1 MWYNV
6 GEKVVVTRIGKCYA
20 FSSEIKGEEFM
31 RKIFRYNLEKAK
43 EHLNKILPDEKVRK
57 VYLKSILECAK
68 LASNMNNAN
77 WNVNLSNS
85 LIRVNCGARYI
96 FNMKA
101 SNIRVMCWRD
111 TFLELDKEFI
121 NEFLTNV
128 FFHREDT
135 KELLASSYN
144 PKNYDELVDI
154 PSDILWHN
162 SLQFNI
168 PPKLWAEKY
177 ADILMPSVLD
187 FCKDCIKKSSIMTQ
201 MQQAHSTGLIELIN
215 EEMNENLI
223 QPEYVKK
230 DIIKTWQEIYDE
242 SLKNKNTNNKYFETI
257 NIIRENVGNVH
268 WTDDCIYR
276 VLKSSKN
283 GISSV
288 NRGQLTNEH
297 YELVKENW
305 NFYEGVF
312 NKIYN
317 EKNITQELFDNIR
330 NKTQSLTGRNYS
342 LIINRAICS
351 LLPGIITTAP
361 SIDFFY
367 ERLNLIKDV
376 FPEIPE
382 ITGNWLNDNLTFV
395 SYCKEQVNFQEEH
408 HASGFIFDLF
418 DYCKNLTSQGES
430 QMQNS
435 QEKLINET
443 KTLLEN
449 TKNLILTGAPGTG
462 KTFLAKQIAKEM
474 GCKDNEI
481 GFVQFHPS
489 YDYTDFVE
497 GLRPIQN
504 DGNNQIGFERKD
516 GVFKEF
522 CAKALEDLQRKRTGI
537 DDSSNFDDAWNALL
551 EEVRENIA
559 NGKLT
564 KIGIWEYGLSTTNS
578 LKYESVDTK
587 SKYTFTITK
596 KNVFDAYRGVK
607 ARPSGYFQKYMKEVA
622 DYMQKFGLKE
632 YSEQSQPLNS
642 KNKNYVFIIDEIN
655 RGEVSKIFGELFYS
669 VDPGYRVSFEDLE
682 KAKLGKKN
690 ITSIRTQY
698 ANLETDGNDFDSA
711 LNSKDLGHFF
721 IPENVYIIG
730 TMNDID
736 RSVESMDF
744 AFRRRFA
751 WKEIT
756 ADDTQYML
764 DEVEKDGETFGLP
777 DEIAE
782 EAKKRMNRLNN
793 KISELPDF
801 NSAYHIGA
809 SYFLKLKNYEGD
821 TDNGFQSLWNYHLKG
836 ILEEYL
842 RGNPEKDKYMTQL
855 KNAYDKEDVTNEE

>member
-1 MWYNV
+1 MAQHIR
-6 GEKVVVTRIGKCYA
+6 GKVVVTRIGKCYA
-20 FSSEIKGEEFM
+20 FSGEEKGEEFM

-418 DYCKNLTSQGES
+418 DYCKNLTSQGDS
-430 QMQNS
+430 QMQNP

-474 GCKDNEI
+474 GCEKDEI

-516 GVFKEF
+516 GMFKEF
-522 CAKALEDLQRKRTGI
+522 CAKALKSSFY
-537 DDSSNFDDAWNALL
+537 DSN
-551 EEVRENIA
+551 ENID
-559 NGKLT
+559 NFEEIWKKLVEELDENNFIDIPLISGKGDFRVELN
-564 KIGIWEYGLSTTNS
+564 EYGTGLANRT
-578 LKYESVDTK
+578 YENDEYQEGNWIKRK
-587 SKYTFTITK
+587 SKFFSKDQLYNIYQGLPGVPAGGHDNYRKAVVEYMK
-596 KNVFDAYRGVK
+596 KNLGLLDYK
-607 ARPSGYFQKYMKEVA
+607 KSEVT
-622 DYMQKFGLKE
+622 QPTSKKF
-632 YSEQSQPLNS
+632 
-642 KNKNYVFIIDEIN
+642 VFIIDEIN
-655 RGEVSKIFGELFYS
+655 RGEVSKIFGELFYCI
-669 VDPGYRVSFEDLE
+669 DPGYRGE
-682 KAKLGKKN
+682 KCK
-690 ITSIRTQY
+690 ISTQY
-698 ANLETDGNDFDSA
+698 QNLVTSGEFQKG
-711 LNSKDLGHFF
+711 FF

-777 DEIAE
+777 DEIAV

-809 SYFLKLKNYEGD
+809 SYFLKLKNYESD
-821 TDNGFQSLWNYHLKG
+821 SDNGFQSLWNYHLKG

-842 RGNPEKDKYMTQL
+842 RGNPEKVELMKNL
-855 KNAYDKEDVTNEE
+855 KAVYDGEDGNGV